1 MSTGLPAPSSLTLA
15 NINIERSH
23 HLASVMAFLSRTAPD
38 VVCLQELIQEDMVE
52 LCGRLDF
59 AHHTYAPM
67 ALHPGDG
74 RARPYGVGIL
84 SRFPF
89 LATEAVHYAGGGS
102 GNELFDISSAD
113 SKVRT
118 SRYVVAIGTV
128 IVGDAFFTVGTTHF
142 PWTPDGSASDHQRRA
157 CDRLLEVLGQRPI
170 ILCGDFNAPR
180 GREIFSRLATRW
192 RDNVP
197 PHYVTSIDP
206 KLHRAGP
213 LQLMVD
219 GVFSTRDYRVR
230 NVVLHQGVSDHYA
243 ITADITAALIGL
255 DLAAAGLEDA

>member
-1 MSTGLPAPSSLTLA
+1 VRIAAPPSLTLA

-23 HLASVMAFLSRTAPD
+23 HLASVMAFLSKTAPD
-38 VVCLQELIQEDMVE
+38 VVCLQELIQEDIVG
-52 LCGRLDF
+52 LCSRLGF
-59 AHHTYAPM
+59 AHHAYVPM

-74 RARPYGVGIL
+74 RIRPYGVGIL
-84 SRFPF
+84 SRFPL
-89 LATEAVHYAGGGS
+89 LATETVDYAGGGS
-102 GNELFDISSAD
+102 GSDLFDLSSAE

-128 IVGDAFFTVGTTHF
+128 TVGNAVMTVGTTHF

-157 CDRLLEVLGQRPI
+157 CDRLLEVLGQRSL

-180 GREIFSRLATRW
+180 GREIFSQLASRW

-197 PHYVTSIDP
+197 PEYVTSIDP

-219 GVFSTRDYRVR
+219 GVFSTKDYRVR
-230 NVVLHQGVSDHYA
+230 NVVLHQGVSDHCA
-243 ITADITAALIGL
+243 ITADVIATRIGL